1 MKRYPLI
8 LSLIFACAAAAQ
20 EPLALPDAVRQSLGK
35 HPSIE
40 AAAARILAADAR
52 IQQARSG
59 WLPRAMYQESFQ
71 SGNNPVYVFGALL
84 TQRQFT
90 AANFELNKLN
100 RPDALNNFQSQVAV
114 DQTVWDFGM
123 TKNMVRAAEL
133 GRKMSEQDRKKLE
146 MHLVAGVARA
156 YHGVTLAQQAL
167 EVAREALKSAESDL
181 KRAENLRAAGMA
193 TDSDVLSVRVHVAA
207 VKEQEIKRRAEL
219 DVARAALNE
228 ALGLPLDAQHSLT
241 TALTAPAPP
250 PEPAA
255 DFETRA
261 VQSRPEIAQAQLARE
276 AAQAQEAGARSQLL
290 PQIGLRGVFEAD
302 RQNFVTK
309 GGGNWMFA
317 ASLRW
322 NLFDGNR
329 ARAAAAEARHM
340 KDAAA
345 AGAKQLDNAIRL
357 EVRKAKADAE
367 AARERVAVT
376 EASVAQAEESLR
388 IIRNRYSSGLATMS
402 DLLRAETAL
411 TEAKMRRLAALYDQR
426 MSVIGLE
433 LAAGALNGDSDVLK

>member
-1 MKRYPLI
+1 MNRQILT
-8 LSLIFACAAAAQ
+8 LSLIAACAVSAQ
-20 EPLALPDAVRQSLGK
+20 EPLALPDAVRQSLGR

-40 AAAARILAADAR
+40 AAASKILAAQAR
-52 IQQARSG
+52 IDQARSG
-59 WLPRAMYQESFQ
+59 WLPRASYQESFQ

-90 AANFELNKLN
+90 EANFAINKLN
-100 RPDALNNFQSQVAV
+100 RPDALNNFQSQVVV

-133 GRKMSEQDRKKLE
+133 GRKMTEEERKKLE
-146 MHLVAGVARA
+146 MQLVAGVARA
-156 YHGVTLAQQAL
+156 YHGVTLAEQAL

-207 VKEQEIKRRAEL
+207 VKEQEIRRRADLE
-219 DVARAALNE
+219 VARAALNE
-228 ALGLPLDAQHSLT
+228 ALGLPLNSQHALT
-241 TALTAPAPP
+241 TPLTAPAAAPD
-250 PEPAA
+250 PAL
-255 DFETRA
+255 DFEARA

-276 AAQAQEAGARSQLL
+276 AAQAQEASARSQLL
-290 PQIGLRGVFEAD
+290 PQIGLRGIFEAD

-329 ARAAAAEARHM
+329 TRSAAAEARHM

-345 AGAKQLDNAIRL
+345 AGVKQLDNAIRL
-357 EVRKAKADAE
+357 EVRKAKADAV

-376 EASVAQAEESLR
+376 EATVAQAEESLR
-388 IIRNRYSSGLATMS
+388 IIRNRYSSGLATIS

-411 TEAKMRRLAALYDQR
+411 TEAKTRRLAALYDQR
-426 MSVIGLE
+426 MSAIALE
-433 LAAGALNGDSDVLK
+433 LAAGTLNGDSDVLK